1 MATTTTNSPSVK
13 KYVDYAQQQVDEQA
27 ILDKYNAATVAQ
39 YNLQREQNRAA
50 ENQFYNQMYNT
61 QRTAM
66 DTIRQSN
73 AAAVASGA
81 SRGVQAANELAA
93 ILGLQQESVQ
103 GATEIAQANRQ
114 TAQEET
120 AAVLEN
126 VLNAYNQATQE
137 RAQLVQQGIEAAS
150 VDVQDAANQ
159 IAAQEA
165 ATNRMNAETNR
176 LNAEAQK
183 ATVEQTKRDALQS
196 AAETGLNNYL
206 TELKNQGYDYTGEP
220 SAEGQASLDLA
231 LSTLSGGSVFVAK
244 DWAGSATG
252 SNKADA
258 FIDNIKQ
265 ICKSY
270 GIDWE
275 NSKYISEA
283 MDNLYDIA
291 SEGASFWGDW
301 FGGGKDVQA
310 RRANDE
316 ALHLMAL
323 LRANYQGRLNKANA
337 KKENNKNKE

>member
-1 MATTTTNSPSVK
+1 MADTTVTSPSVK
-13 KYVDYAQQQVDEQA
+13 KYVDYSQQQVDEQA

-50 ENQFYNQMYNT
+50 ENQFYNKMYNT
-61 QRTAM
+61 QKTAM

-137 RAQLVQQGIEAAS
+137 RQTLVQQGIEAAS
-150 VDVQDAANQ
+150 VDVQEAANQ

-176 LNAEAQK
+176 LNAESQK
-183 ATVEQTKRDALQS
+183 ATTEQTKRDALQS

-206 TELKNQGYDYTGEP
+206 TELHNQGKDYATEHT
-220 SAEGQASLDLA
+220 AEGAASLELA
-231 LSTLSGGSVFVAK
+231 LNTLTKTIAGGNTLFNAD
-244 DWAGSATG
+244 DWAGSSTG
-252 SNKADA
+252 ANKARQVEEYV
-258 FIDNIKQ
+258 KQ
-265 ICKSY
+265 VCATY
-270 GIDWE
+270 GIQYTGTNIE
-275 NSKYISEA
+275 TMVNNLISDA
-283 MDNLYDIA
+283 GV
-291 SEGASFWGDW
+291 GASFWGVFTGDS
-301 FGGGKDVQA
+301 KTEVAQ
-310 RRANDE
+310 RRNDDYTK
-316 ALHLMAL
+316 L
-323 LRANYQGRLNKANA
+323 LKNIRLAYKPRQ
-337 KKENNKNKE
+337 

>member
-1 MATTTTNSPSVK
+1 MADTTITSPSVK

-126 VLNAYNQATQE
+126 VLAAYQQASQE
-137 RAQLVQQGIEAAS
+137 RAQLVQQGIESAS
-150 VDVQDAANQ
+150 VD
-159 IAAQEA
+159 AQEQA
-165 ATNRMNAETNR
+165 NMIASQEAETNRMNAETQR
-176 LNAEAQK
+176 RQQASD
-183 ATVEQTKRDALQS
+183 EQAALTAMAANGTDQYLAALKDA
-196 AAETGLNNYL
+196 
-206 TELKNQGYDYTGEP
+206 GYDYNTNVGMD
-220 SAEGQASLDLA
+220 GYASLGIALNALPKTITGADGQTIFVADDWAWSNTGSGKADQTVNQAKKVCEYYGITWDKDLDDLA
-231 LSTLSGGSVFVAK
+231 
-244 DWAGSATG
+244 
-252 SNKADA
+252 
-258 FIDNIKQ
+258 
-265 ICKSY
+265 
-270 GIDWE
+270 
-275 NSKYISEA
+275 NSLR
-283 MDNLYDIA
+283 NTA
-291 SEGASFWGDW
+291 SEGHMW
-301 FGGGKDVQA
+301 GGKDEGAQA
-310 RRANDE
+310 SNNRAKALFDE
-316 ALHLMAL
+316 IQYKYLKRVEAVS
-323 LRANYQGRLNKANA
+323 KANTNT
-337 KKENNKNKE
+337 K